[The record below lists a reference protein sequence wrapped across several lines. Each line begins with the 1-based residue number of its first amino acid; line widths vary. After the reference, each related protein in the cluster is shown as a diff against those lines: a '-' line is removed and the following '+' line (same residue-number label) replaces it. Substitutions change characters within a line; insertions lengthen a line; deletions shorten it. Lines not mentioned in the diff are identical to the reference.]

1 MLNKTQKGVPCYS
14 MNMIMDV
21 DVMTGEPA
29 SAHLCSTQPW
39 RVRRVRT
46 IAEPHS
52 SYGHGEGGKRAQHQ
66 SYSHYKYYGKW
77 GGSV

>member
-1 MLNKTQKGVPCYS
+1 MSV
-14 MNMIMDV
+14 IMDV
-21 DVMTGEPA
+21 DVMTGQPA

-46 IAEPHS
+46 CAVPPS

-66 SYSHYKYYGKW
+66 SYSHYKYYGNAVLV
-77 GGSV
+77 GLL